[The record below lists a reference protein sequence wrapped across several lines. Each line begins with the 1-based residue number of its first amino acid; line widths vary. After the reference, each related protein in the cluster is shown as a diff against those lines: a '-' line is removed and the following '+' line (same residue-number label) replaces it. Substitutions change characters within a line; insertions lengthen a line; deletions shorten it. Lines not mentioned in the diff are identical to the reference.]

1 MQDLRIILIIIG
13 AIAIAALLIHG
24 LWTSQKGRQKPI
36 REKPM
41 NKVATQ
47 TADGKAF
54 DEDGIGK
61 VRVVGTQQARRR
73 LDDDED
79 DIPVTSTHVSAY
91 DNDDEED
98 EPHLGL
104 AAAPVAPT
112 KSKSVEF
119 ERQQRYEQ
127 GEIDPLFDEPELE
140 PVAVKESKEGAARV
154 VEEVEEEV
162 SIDFAPAVAVER
174 PRTWQD
180 VYVVNL
186 MARPNQQLQGRTL
199 MRVLTSLGFKFGE
212 MDIFHRHQSPSGQG
226 EVMFSLINMVK
237 PGTFD
242 PNAMADF
249 TTPGI
254 SIFMQLPEP
263 GLGKVHFNL
272 MIQAAETLAE
282 ELDGLLFDGER
293 SPLSP
298 DYLAH
303 CREQLRNYDNQLN

>member
-47 TADGKAF
+47 TADGKGF

-61 VRVVGTQQARRR
+61 VRVVQQPRRR

-79 DIPVTSTHVSAY
+79 NIPVAAPNVSAY
-91 DNDDEED
+91 DSEDEED

-104 AAAPVAPT
+104 STPPAAQAKP
-112 KSKSVEF
+112 KSAEI
-119 ERQQRYEQ
+119 ERQHRYEQ
-127 GEIDPLFDEPELE
+127 GEIDPLFDEPEAE
-140 PVAVKESKEGAARV
+140 PAVVTETANAAQAAPAAARGMEPTV
-154 VEEVEEEV
+154 T
-162 SIDFAPAVAVER
+162 PR
-174 PRTWQD
+174 PKTWQD

-186 MARPNQQLQGRTL
+186 MARPNQRLQGRTL
-199 MRVLTSLGFKFGE
+199 MQVLTALGFKFGD

-303 CREQLRNYDNQLN
+303 CREQLRDYDNQLN